1 MKATAEL
8 NAPNLQP
15 PVPSAHT
22 AAAPAAKTH
31 AGFPGRLPKSSDER
45 TLLLLKLVAPILQ
58 DLEKSEQVLSRN
70 LSSQYAFVNTLCKH
84 IERFKG
90 KRLRPAVLHLAARAF
105 GGEAPLASE
114 TASLVEMIHLAT
126 LCHDDI
132 LDDAD
137 TRRNVATVNAQ
148 WGNKAAVMTGDI
160 LFSRAFE
167 ILGRLDD
174 PRPFRI
180 LSRTSR
186 MICEGEL
193 LQIDSRFNTALDEDA
208 YFDLIEKKTAVLFGA
223 AAELGA
229 LLAGATEAES
239 RRMYAYGR
247 RLGIAFQIV
256 DDCLDLVGVEA
267 TVGKSLGS
275 DIKNGEPTL
284 PLIHLLSKATGA
296 RKQEL
301 LTFLKPGSPG
311 LTRETLRPYLD
322 REGSVDYALQIARA
336 EIQRARDEI
345 DFLPASAAKTSL
357 LEIPEY
363 VLERTS

>member
-1 MKATAEL
+1 
-8 NAPNLQP
+8 
-15 PVPSAHT
+15 
-22 AAAPAAKTH
+22 
-31 AGFPGRLPKSSDER
+31 
-45 TLLLLKLVAPILQ
+45 
-58 DLEKSEQVLSRN
+58 
-70 LSSQYAFVNTLCKH
+70 
-84 IERFKG
+84 
-90 KRLRPAVLHLAARAF
+90 VLHLTARAF
-105 GGEAPLASE
+105 GGEAPLASDV
-114 TASLVEMIHLAT
+114 AALVEMIHLAT

-132 LDDAD
+132 LDDAA
-137 TRRNVATVNAQ
+137 TRRNVATVNEK
-148 WGNKAAVMTGDI
+148 WGNKAAVMTGDV

-180 LSRTSR
+180 LSRVSR

-193 LQIDSRFNTALDEDA
+193 LQIDSRFNATIDEDA

-229 LLAGATEAES
+229 LLAGAKDAES

-256 DDCLDLVGVEA
+256 DDCLDLVGIEE

-275 DIKNGEPTL
+275 DLKNGEPTL
-284 PLIHLLSKATGA
+284 PLIHLLNTATGA

-301 LTFLKPGSPG
+301 LKIFKPNNAA
-311 LTRETLRPYLD
+311 LTRETLRPYLERD
-322 REGSVDYALQIARA
+322 HSVEYALQIARA

-357 LEIPEY
+357 LEIPDY